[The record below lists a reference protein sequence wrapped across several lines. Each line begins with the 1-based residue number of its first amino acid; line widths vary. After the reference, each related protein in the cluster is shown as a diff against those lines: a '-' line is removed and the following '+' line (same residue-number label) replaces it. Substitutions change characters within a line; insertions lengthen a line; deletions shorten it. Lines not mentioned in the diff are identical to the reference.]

1 MQKNFCICKKSRMKA
16 VFFQKSVYETA
27 VLWYN
32 KKRAV
37 LPRKGVKKLSDEYY
51 YIVNTAEPEAIGEM
65 PDPQD
70 PFDNPSEFHS
80 YQCDYGNILPEIRV
94 PGFHL
99 PRLPGGRERSRIRR
113 FHNIVGGFLVGH
125 FLVSNAIAIG
135 MVLGIKELVAM
146 VDRAAVGD
154 LPHNYNDLL
163 IDYLDHSTMWIVLSL
178 LVYGIC
184 NVLVAVFGCKATK
197 IPIPNLFRTKD
208 LTPGLMFAYI
218 CAALCI
224 QAVTGVAASLL
235 TDFCDA
241 GGIVL
246 FDESDAMTP
255 TSVRGIIMSFIYSV
269 IVAPITE
276 ELLMRGFVQKNLSR
290 SNQHFGII
298 MTAFIF
304 GIWHENVPQFI
315 LAFAAGCFFG
325 YIAARHDSLVPSIIC
340 HMSVNFAAEV
350 LNFCDEHGFEVA
362 SQIAGFIYAGLAL
375 IGLVIIVKLL
385 IVDRFPRATVAQQE
399 RGVRIALSSPLILL
413 VLICHIGATVLYI
426 LRVSG
431 IIA

>member
-1 MQKNFCICKKSRMKA
+1 M
-16 VFFQKSVYETA
+16 
-27 VLWYN
+27 WYN
-32 KKRAV
+32 RKRAV
-37 LPRKGVKKLSDEYY
+37 LPRKGVKKLSDEYF

-135 MVLGIKELVAM
+135 LVLGIKELVAM
-146 VDRAAVGD
+146 VDRSAAGE

-208 LTPGLMFAYI
+208 LTPWLMFAYI

-224 QAVTGVAASLL
+224 QGVTGVAASLMVDL
-235 TDFCDA
+235 FDA
-241 GGIVL
+241 GGILL
-246 FDESDAMTP
+246 FDENDAIVP

-276 ELLMRGFVQKNLSR
+276 EMLMRGFVQKNLSR
-290 SNQHFGII
+290 TNQHFGII

-304 GIWHENVPQFI
+304 GIWHENVPQFL
-315 LAFAAGCFFG
+315 LAFAAGCLFG
-325 YIAARHDSLVPSIIC
+325 YVAARHDSLVPAIIC
-340 HMSVNFAAEV
+340 HMSINFAAEV
-350 LNFCDEHGFEVA
+350 LNYFEEHELE
-362 SQIAGFIYAGLAL
+362 IALGIGNFIYAALAL
-375 IGLVIIVKLL
+375 IGLVVIIKLL

-399 RGVRIALSSPLILL
+399 RGVRIAMSSPLILL
-413 VLICHIGATVLYI
+413 IIICHIGATVLYI

-431 IIA
+431 IVA